1 MGIINRL
8 SALAAIM
15 IIACGPSELR
25 PVDIFPEDNCS
36 GCRMA
41 ISEESFAS
49 EIINDRAEVFKFDD
63 LGCLEKFR
71 KDTPALVIAAMF
83 VKDFETKS
91 WIPYEKS
98 TIVLT
103 GVRTPMG
110 SGKAA
115 FRNPDKA
122 REFAS
127 EHPPDSS
134 AGGGGGCCEKG
145 AD

>member
-1 MGIINRL
+1 MAIIKRL
-8 SALAAIM
+8 SALAALM
-15 IIACGPSELR
+15 IIGCAPSELR

-41 ISEESFAS
+41 ISEESSAS

-63 LGCLEKFR
+63 LVCLEKFR
-71 KDTPALVIAAMF
+71 KNTPALVIGAMF
-83 VKDFETKS
+83 VKDYETKD

-98 TIVLT
+98 TIVRT

-127 EHPPDSS
+127 QHPPDLP
-134 AGGGGGCCEKG
+134 AGETDGCCDRG